1 VKFFVWAIIAW
12 LLLALLTLGILFAP
26 TQIEAI
32 EIEWVKATIALR
44 QSGLTIIVQLVTFVT
59 SAVFCAVAMAL
70 LSLWEVWRATRTFN
84 PLHWLRDWQRVLPAL
99 WPGWMFGAAILSNIA
114 LRIAVGRLPP
124 EVEYVGTL
132 LPEIYA
138 GFHQFSFPSG
148 HAGTAMVTY
157 LALASVVPARSKTL
171 ALVVALAL
179 ILGTGWGRV
188 YLGVHWP
195 SDVLAGYL
203 LGLGWFMLGQEWTH
217 RRRDAQ
223 YARLG

>member
-1 VKFFVWAIIAW
+1 MLAAW
-12 LLLALLTLGILFAP
+12 LLLALLTLGIVLAP
-26 TQIEAI
+26 MQIEAI

-44 QSGLTIIVQLVTFVT
+44 QSGLTVVVQLVTFVT

-70 LSLWEVWRATRTFN
+70 LSGWEVWRATGSLN
-84 PLHWLRDWQRVLPAL
+84 PLRWLRDWRTLLPAL
-99 WPGWMFGAAILSNIA
+99 WPGWMFAAAIGSNIA
-114 LRIAVGRLPP
+114 LRIAVGRFPP

-157 LALASVVPARSKTL
+157 LALASAVPTRFKAL
-171 ALVVALAL
+171 AWAIALAL

-203 LGLGWFMLGQEWTH
+203 LGLGWFMLGRGWAN
-217 RRRDAQ
+217 RRISRPSPA
-223 YARLG
+223 